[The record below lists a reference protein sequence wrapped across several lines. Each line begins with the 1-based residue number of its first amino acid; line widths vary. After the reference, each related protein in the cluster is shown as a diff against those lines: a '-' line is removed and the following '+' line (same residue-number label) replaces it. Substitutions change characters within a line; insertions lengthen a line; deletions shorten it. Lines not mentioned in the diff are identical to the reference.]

1 MEKYSPVKSP
11 MEQANIAVAPDG
23 YIASSSE
30 REAYQSLMGVL
41 NWLSVI
47 TRPDIIYA
55 VSNLS
60 RSLNNPTP

>member
-1 MEKYSPVKSP
+1 
-11 MEQANIAVAPDG
+11 MEQANIAVAPNG
-23 YIASSSE
+23 YTASSSE
-30 REAYQSLMGVL
+30 REAYQSLIGAL
-41 NWLSVI
+41 NWLSVM

>member
-1 MEKYSPVKSP
+1 
-11 MEQANIAVAPDG
+11 MEQVNIAVAPNS
-23 YIASSSE
+23 YTASLSE
-30 REAYQSLMGVL
+30 REAYQSLIGAL
-41 NWLSVI
+41 NWLSVM